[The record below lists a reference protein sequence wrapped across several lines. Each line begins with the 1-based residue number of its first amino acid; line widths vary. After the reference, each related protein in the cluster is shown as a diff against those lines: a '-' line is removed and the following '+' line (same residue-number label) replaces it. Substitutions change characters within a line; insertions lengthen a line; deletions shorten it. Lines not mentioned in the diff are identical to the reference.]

1 MKKSSALLIFLFC
14 FFSGS
19 MWAQQPMTLK
29 QLGDSL
35 LENNYAL
42 RLVRIQEEQAG
53 VLNTPGAAGFYPSVV
68 LNGQQQNSAFNT
80 RQEFFNGDVREAN
93 SALNQSVNVG
103 VRLDWTLFNGF
114 YVQSQKTELELNER
128 LAEVNTVLQMES
140 ELYTAASLY
149 FEIIARQSLLAS
161 LDSAL
166 YFSHLRVELAKTQ
179 LEVGKGSRLEYLQS
193 MLDLSA
199 DSSRWMQEKT
209 ALVNLHTQLKQQL
222 GMDPKAEVRL
232 DDTVY
237 SLAPL
242 VYENLRSEVIAQNN
256 QIKAIKIRELTAVNA
271 IKKAQSQR
279 YPRVS
284 LYSEYSFV
292 SSQNAVGILKTNRS
306 LGPAAGVG
314 LSYTLFNGSQV
325 NRDIRI
331 ARLQQEEARVSLE
344 KGYYDLEVKLL
355 QEYENYLLQQKLLAF
370 ELDNVRMSREN
381 VQLARIQLRLGSIN
395 AFQFR
400 DVQLVGLEAESRYA
414 QALFALKESEL
425 NLMLLSGGLIR
436 YFNGAN

>member
-1 MKKSSALLIFLFC
+1 MICLFGL
-14 FFSGS
+14 FGS
-19 MWAQQPMTLK
+19 TSMAQLPLNLK
-29 QLGDSL
+29 QVGDSL

-42 RLVRIQEEQAG
+42 RLIRIQEEQAG
-53 VLNTPGAAGFYPSVV
+53 VLNSPGAAGFYPSVV

-93 SALNQSVNVG
+93 NALNQSVNVG

-114 YVQSQKTELELNER
+114 YIQSLKTELELMER
-128 LAEVNTVLQMES
+128 LAQVNTVLQMES

-166 YFSHLRVELAKTQ
+166 YFSHLRVDLAKTQ
-179 LEVGKGSRLEYLQS
+179 LELGKGSRLEYLQS

-199 DSSRWMQEKT
+199 DSSRWMQEKS
-209 ALVNLHTQLKQQL
+209 ALVNLHTQLKQSM
-222 GMDPKAEVRL
+222 GMDPGVQLVLE
-232 DDTVY
+232 D
-237 SLAPL
+237 SLNSLSPFA
-242 VYENLRSEVIAQNN
+242 YETLRTDVMAQNN
-256 QIKAIKIRELTAVNA
+256 QLKAFKIQEVTAGNA
-271 IKKAQSQR
+271 IRKAQSQR

-331 ARLQQEEARVSLE
+331 ARLEKEQANINLE
-344 KGYYDLEVKLL
+344 KGYYDLEIKLL
-355 QEYENYLLQQKLLAF
+355 QEYKNYLLQQNLLAF
-370 ELDNVRMSREN
+370 ELENVRMSREN
-381 VQLARIQLRLGSIN
+381 VQLARIQLRMGSIN

-400 DVQLVGLEAESRYA
+400 DVQLAGLEAESRYA

-425 NLMLLSGGLIR
+425 NLMLLSGGLVR
-436 YFNGAN
+436 YFSVTK

>member
-1 MKKSSALLIFLFC
+1 MKKSSAFLICLFC
-14 FFSGS
+14 VFGS
-19 MWAQQPMTLK
+19 SSMAQVPLTLK
-29 QLGDSL
+29 QIGDSL

-42 RLVRIQEEQAG
+42 RLIRIQEEQAEIM
-53 VLNTPGAAGFYPSVV
+53 NTPGAAGYYPSVI

-93 SALNQSVNVG
+93 NALNQSVNIG

-114 YVQSQKTELELNER
+114 YVQSQKTELELNQR
-128 LAEVNTVLQMES
+128 LAEANTVLQIEA

-199 DSSRWMQEKT
+199 DSSRWMQEKS

-222 GMDPKAEVRL
+222 GMDPKASLSL
-232 DDTVY
+232 DD
-237 SLAPL
+237 SLSSLPPF

-256 QIKAIKIRELTAVNA
+256 QIKAIKIQEVSADNA
-271 IKKAQSQR
+271 IRMAKSQR

-314 LSYTLFNGSQV
+314 LTYTLFNGSQV
-325 NRDIRI
+325 NRDIRM
-331 ARLQQEEARVSLE
+331 ARLRKEEAELSLE
-344 KGYYDLEVKLL
+344 KGYYDLEVKLV
-355 QEYENYLLQQKLLAF
+355 QEYENYLLQQKLVAF
-370 ELDNVRMSREN
+370 ELENMRMSREN

-400 DVQLVGLEAESRYA
+400 DVQLAGLETESRYA

-436 YFNGAN
+436 YFNAEN

>member
-1 MKKSSALLIFLFC
+1 MKTNSAFLICLLCLFGSS
-14 FFSGS
+14 S
-19 MWAQQPMTLK
+19 MAQQSLTLK

-42 RLVRIQEEQAG
+42 RLVRIQEEKAE

-80 RQEFFNGDVREAN
+80 RQEFFNGDVRQAN
-93 SALNQSVNVG
+93 NALNQSVNVG

-114 YVQSQKTELELNER
+114 YVQSQKNELELNAT
-128 LAEVNTVLQMES
+128 LAEVNTILQMES

-222 GMDPKAEVRL
+222 GMDPRAELRL
-232 DDTVY
+232 DDSLDV
-237 SLAPL
+237 LAPFA
-242 VYENLRSEVIAQNN
+242 YESLRSEVIAQNN
-256 QIKAIKIRELTAVNA
+256 QIKAVKIQELTAGNA
-271 IKKAQSQR
+271 IRKAQSQR

-306 LGPAAGVG
+306 LGPAAGIG

-331 ARLQQEEARVSLE
+331 ARLQQEEAKLSLE

-370 ELDNVRMSREN
+370 ELENVRMSREN
-381 VQLARIQLRLGSIN
+381 VQLARIQLRMGSIN

-436 YFNGAN
+436 YFNGTN

>member
-1 MKKSSALLIFLFC
+1 MKKSSALLICLFC
-14 FFSGS
+14 MFGS
-19 MWAQQPMTLK
+19 SSMAQQPLTLK

-53 VLNTPGAAGFYPSVV
+53 VQNTPGAAGFYPSVV

-80 RQEFFNGDVREAN
+80 RQEFFNGDVRQAN
-93 SALNQSVNVG
+93 NALNQSVNIG

-114 YVQSQKTELELNER
+114 YVQSQKTELELGQKLTET
-128 LAEVNTVLQMES
+128 NTIVQMEA

-209 ALVNLHTQLKQQL
+209 ALLNLHTQLKQQL
-222 GMDPKAEVRL
+222 GMDPKASLVL
-232 DDTVY
+232 DD
-237 SLAPL
+237 SLYAVAPF
-242 VYENLRSEVIAQNN
+242 VYESLRSEVMAQNN
-256 QIKAIKIRELTAVNA
+256 QIKAVKIQEVTADNA
-271 IKKAQSQR
+271 IRKAQSQR
-279 YPRVS
+279 YPRIS

-306 LGPAAGVG
+306 LGPAAGIG

-325 NRDIRI
+325 SRDIRI
-331 ARLQQEEARVSLE
+331 ARLQQEEAKLSLE
-344 KGYYDLEVKLL
+344 KGYYDLEIELL

-370 ELDNVRMSREN
+370 EWENVRMSREN
-381 VQLARIQLRLGSIN
+381 IQLARIQLRMGSIN

-425 NLMLLSGGLIR
+425 NLMLLSGGLVR
-436 YFNGAN
+436 YFNGVN